1 MKIKKYKS
9 EIKFATIYS
18 ILLNLFVYIG
28 IIFSSEINEM
38 VYINNIINI
47 YIFNNIYNKFNTI
60 KELSFMKVLFYYIFL

>member
-47 YIFNNIYNKFNTI
+47 YIQQY
-60 KELSFMKVLFYYIFL
+60 L